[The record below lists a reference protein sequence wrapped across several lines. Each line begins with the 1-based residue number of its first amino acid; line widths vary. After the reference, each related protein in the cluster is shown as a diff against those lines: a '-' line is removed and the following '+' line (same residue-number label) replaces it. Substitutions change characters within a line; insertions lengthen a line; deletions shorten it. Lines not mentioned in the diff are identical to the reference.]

1 MLSKLF
7 KLSLKPVVVRVA
19 LCLLYLLFSFYIKK
33 RDARVLRL
41 YIFLAH

>member
-7 KLSLKPVVVRVA
+7 KLSLKPVVVRMA
-19 LCLLYLLFSFYIKK
+19 LYLLFSFNIKK